1 MILQTKKNTK
11 HRLLTI
17 DYIFKQNHMDKKK
30 NKWKRGKKIRDKKG
44 RGKSREKQYIINP
57 FYLNN
62 LIIIM

>member
-30 NKWKRGKKIRDKKG
+30 EKVKKRK
-44 RGKSREKQYIINP
+44 EN
-57 FYLNN
+57 
-62 LIIIM
+62 

>member
-30 NKWKRGKKIRDKKG
+30 RISEKEERKLETKKAEGKA
-44 RGKSREKQYIINP
+44 EKNST
-57 FYLNN
+57 L
-62 LIIIM
+62 